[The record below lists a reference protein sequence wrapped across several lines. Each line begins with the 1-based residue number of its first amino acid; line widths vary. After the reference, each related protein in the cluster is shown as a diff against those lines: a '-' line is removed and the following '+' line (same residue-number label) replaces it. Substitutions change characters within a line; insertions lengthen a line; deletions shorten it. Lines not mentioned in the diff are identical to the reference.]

1 MQQKT
6 KHHLEFLVDRSDR
19 QSRVFSLGGSRAGS
33 FAPSNVQP
41 SPAPA
46 ADDDDGMDDDADGE
60 IDTDGLTG
68 SKTEGGMANGSSLA
82 QSQSQGR
89 HGTPNGG
96 WSSGSFR
103 SKVE

>member
-6 KHHLEFLVDRSDR
+6 KHHLEFLVDRTDR
-19 QSRVFSLGGSRAGS
+19 GSRVFSLGVSRAGS
-33 FAPSNVQP
+33 FAPSNVQQ
-41 SPAPA
+41 SPATA
-46 ADDDDGMDDDADGE
+46 VDDDDAMDEDADGE
-60 IDTDGLTG
+60 LDTQGMKG
-68 SKTEGGMANGSSLA
+68 SKTRGPMPNGA
-82 QSQSQGR
+82 SQR